1 MKNPLHV
8 VVLAAGRGKR
18 MHSDI
23 AKVLH
28 PIGGRA
34 MLEHVLGTV
43 LELASNQ
50 SPSWVLEAV
59 HVVRGFSGDAVKAA
73 IEASGLESAL
83 SKQGVE
89 LFWHE
94 QTEQRG
100 TGHALMQAQG
110 ALPSS
115 GHSLILLAMY
125 RLSKQKSHRDDR
137 ATFSRRPCKR
147 GPKRYSE
154 RDDRRAQRLRT
165 DYARSRKR

>member
-73 IEASGLESAL
+73 IEASRLESAL

-110 ALPSS
+110 
-115 GHSLILLAMY
+115 
-125 RLSKQKSHRDDR
+125 
-137 ATFSRRPCKR
+137 
-147 GPKRYSE
+147 
-154 RDDRRAQRLRT
+154 
-165 DYARSRKR
+165 